1 MRWWMILLAMAVTVS
16 SCGGNEPNAST
27 TSTPP
32 MDTTTT
38 SEDVTS
44 TTTPSL
50 ETTSSIVATTTTLSA
65 FDIEISGDEVL
76 GPATF
81 EVALGES
88 VDIWILSD
96 IDDELHVHGY
106 DLRFDLAAG
115 TPFNLTFEANVP
127 GIFEVET
134 HARQE
139 PLFEI
144 EVTG

>member
-1 MRWWMILLAMAVTVS
+1 MRLWMILLTMVVAFS
-16 SCGGNEPNAST
+16 SCGGNEPEAST
-27 TSTPP
+27 TSTSPL
-32 MDTTTT
+32 DATTT
-38 SEDVTS
+38 SEEVTT
-44 TTTPSL
+44 TTTPSRA
-50 ETTSSIVATTTTLSA
+50 TTSSIVATTPTPSEI
-65 FDIEISGDEVL
+65 DVEISGDEVL

-81 EVALGES
+81 EVELGQS

-106 DLRFDLAAG
+106 DLRFELAAG
-115 TPFNLTFEANVP
+115 TPFHLTFGADVP